1 MVAAHSS
8 RNPKASRCK
17 SFELSWASWACL
29 DRTEI
34 NVMQDLN
41 NIAKL
46 PEARRSTRVK
56 QGGATDISRAPYM
69 TWTNRKAVSMS

>member
-1 MVAAHSS
+1 MVV
-8 RNPKASRCK
+8 
-17 SFELSWASWACL
+17 L
-29 DRTEI
+29 DRAKRC
-34 NVMQDLN
+34 QDLN

-69 TWTNRKAVSMS
+69 IWTNRKAVSMS

>member
-1 MVAAHSS
+1 MVAARST
-8 RNPKASRCK
+8 RDPETPRCK
-17 SFELSWASWACL
+17 SIEVSPTTSLSL
-29 DRTEI
+29 NDTT
-34 NVMQDLN
+34 QDLN